1 MHPACFV
8 RRSADR
14 GSTGAGA
21 PEKKAATVARDG
33 VALQE
38 ERGAFGQP
46 LAAAGDSNL
55 VDAYCWRG
63 SQHRASLGS
72 GKMQELKNDYHD

>member
-1 MHPACFV
+1 MLEANQSSATRAMHPACFA

-33 VALQE
+33 VVLHE

-46 LAAAGDSNL
+46 LAAA
-55 VDAYCWRG
+55 RG
-63 SQHRASLGS
+63 SSRIHMWIVGADGQIDRV
-72 GKMQELKNDYHD
+72 